1 MSFTLSSF
9 IRGTFHRYERE
20 EGEERIMCHYWLT
33 RRSRRNPIFFITTR
47 SWMGKNELE
56 KKKMKIVPLF
66 FFFFLFLTNGRIHS
80 IELLARRNIFP
91 IREEI
96 LFIDEILEAF
106 VDKRRD
112 SFLFKGNHNG
122 STDKSSRN

>member
-1 MSFTLSSF
+1 M
-9 IRGTFHRYERE
+9 ER
-20 EGEERIMCHYWLT
+20 
-33 RRSRRNPIFFITTR
+33 
-47 SWMGKNELE
+47 NELE

-66 FFFFLFLTNGRIHS
+66 FSFFLFLTNGRIHS